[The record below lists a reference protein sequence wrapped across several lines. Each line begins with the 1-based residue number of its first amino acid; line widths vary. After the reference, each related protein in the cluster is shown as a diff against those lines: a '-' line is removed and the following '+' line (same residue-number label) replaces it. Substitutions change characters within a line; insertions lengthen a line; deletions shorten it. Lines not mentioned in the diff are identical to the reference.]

1 MSRIINV
8 TQENFEEVVLKS
20 NVPVLVDFW
29 ATWCAPCKMIAPM
42 LEEISTQRED
52 LVIVKVNIDENTELP
67 SRFGVRG
74 IPTCLVFKN
83 GEVEGTKV
91 GAVTRQQMDAFLSNA
106 LS

>member
-67 SRFGVRG
+67 ARFGVRG